1 MLSHAKYGADVKQ
14 ITHLQS
20 DFQIV
25 HIFMT
30 DNLINSLHIQ
40 VIITRIFTL
49 FNGVMTTMCN
59 NEKKSSEFSREL

>member
-1 MLSHAKYGADVKQ
+1 MLSHAKYGTDVKQ

-40 VIITRIFTL
+40 VIITLFTL
-49 FNGVMTTMCN
+49 FHGVMTTMCN